1 VKVYIQALSA
11 LFWVIWPLSTLAAG
25 VTIGNTLGDVP
36 LSAWVVVLVLSAISG
51 VMALLQRMSAAM
63 VLEQQLGWALP
74 EDRPAIERA
83 LAGLALPKGWRL
95 FVTWHMAGAVLTGV
109 MTFLLLQATTM
120 NDYLEAVA
128 IALASYG
135 GARLFDKV
143 SVVFNDRV
151 LDALRKKAD

>member
-1 VKVYIQALSA
+1 MKVYIQALSA
-11 LFWVIWPLSTLAAG
+11 LFWFIWPLSTLAAG

-51 VMALLQRMSAAM
+51 VMALLQRMSQAM
-63 VLEQQLGWALP
+63 QVEQQLKFALP
-74 EDRPAIERA
+74 EEKAQLERTLAA
-83 LAGLALPKGWRL
+83 LGLPQGWRL

-109 MTFLLLQATTM
+109 LAFLVLEATTV

-151 LDALRKKAD
+151 LDALRRKAD